1 MNEELQQLKRELEE
15 LKAWKR
21 NFELGHSIPLNIDQ
35 ALVGRGFRKFTG
47 GLTVSD
53 GGTGATTLTGIL
65 RGNGTSAITAVTP
78 LSGVQSYYV
87 ADSSGGVV
95 TRKLTFTDGV
105 LTSQT

>member
-1 MNEELQQLKRELEE
+1 MQEELNNLKRELEE

-21 NFELGHSIPLNIDQ
+21 SLEASHSVPLPFYQAMLGRFFGTAFS
-35 ALVGRGFRKFTG
+35 VEK
-47 GLTVSD
+47 
-53 GGTGATTLTGIL
+53 GGTGATTLTGIVK
-65 RGNGTSAITAVTP
+65 GNGTSAFTAIVP

-87 ADSSGGVV
+87 ADASGGAV